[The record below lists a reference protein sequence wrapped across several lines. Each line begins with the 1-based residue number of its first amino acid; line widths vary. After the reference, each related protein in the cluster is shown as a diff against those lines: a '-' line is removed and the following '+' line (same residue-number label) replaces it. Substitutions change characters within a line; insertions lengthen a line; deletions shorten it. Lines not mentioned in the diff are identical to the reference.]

1 MWHDDKP
8 DLKVL
13 HDMLTRAPRIGLC
26 IDWSAAEAASLRQFV
41 RELPSATLVELLRS
55 PDPDVRDEVGFSEL
69 ARRISSGAEDENLVN
84 LGEQMTAMF
93 SDPEIQARTFAALVL
108 AEVVDRDRITGGTG
122 EPAVLRWRDLFAAW
136 FRAEQDLRGW
146 DDRLGWVHAVAH
158 GADALGSFGRSP
170 RLGADDL
177 AGLLLLARDRLLAP
191 TTLLFANMEDER
203 LANAI
208 ALVLSRPELDAESA
222 TTWLGKLGERLAA
235 GEPGPVPAWGSN
247 AMRTLRMLY
256 VLADRGIRLPDTEAD
271 GGITVIPHGVIICGA
286 VADVLRLT
294 WPYLG

>member
-1 MWHDDKP
+1 MWHDDTP

-13 HDMLTRAPRIGLC
+13 HDMLTRAPRIGLY

-208 ALVLSRPELDAESA
+208 ALVLSRPELDAERA
-222 TTWLGKLGERLAA
+222 TTWLEEFGERFTT
-235 GEPGPVPAWGSN
+235 GEPGPVPAEVSN
-247 AMRTLRMLY
+247 ALRTLGMLY
-256 VLADRGIRLPDTEAD
+256 VLADRGVRFPDTD
-271 GGITVIPHGVIICGA
+271 GDNGITVLPHGATVCEV
-286 VADVLRLT
+286 VAGLLRLM

>member
-1 MWHDDKP
+1 MWHDDRT
-8 DLKVL
+8 DLQVL
-13 HDMLTRAPRIGLC
+13 RDMLTRAPRIGLS
-26 IDWSAAEAASLRQFV
+26 IDWSATEGASLRQFI

-55 PDPDVRDEVGFSEL
+55 PDPDLRDEVAFSEL
-69 ARRISSGAEDENLVN
+69 ARRIGSGAEDEKLVN

-108 AEVVDRDRITGGTG
+108 AEVVDRDRITGGRG
-122 EPAVLRWRDLFAAW
+122 KSAVLRWLGLFADW

-146 DDRLGWVHAVAH
+146 DSRLGWLHAVAH
-158 GADALGSFGRSP
+158 GADALGSLGRSP

-177 AGLLLLARDRLLAP
+177 AGLLMLARDRLLAP

-208 ALVLSRPELDAESA
+208 ALVLSRPELDAGRA
-222 TTWLGKLGERLAA
+222 TTWLETLGERLAA
-235 GEPGPVPAWGSN
+235 GEPGPVPAWASN

-256 VLADRGIRLPDTEAD
+256 VLADRGIRLPGTLAD
-271 GGITVIPHGVIICGA
+271 GGITTIPHGVIICEA